1 MTMTQ
6 SIREVMTPNP
16 VTIPADIA
24 TVDAARLMR
33 DRDIGDI
40 IVMSENSVMGI
51 VTDRDIAIRVV
62 ANQREPSKT
71 TVGDICSKELHSIEY
86 TATVED
92 AIQMMREKAIRRI
105 PVMDDGCPVGIV
117 SIGDLAIERDRE
129 SALADISAAPP
140 NQ

>member
-1 MTMTQ
+1 MMQ
-6 SIREVMTPNP
+6 NIREVMSPNP
-16 VTIPADIA
+16 VTIPADMA
-24 TVDAARLMR
+24 AVDAARLMR
-33 DRDIGDI
+33 DRDIGNI
-40 IVMSENSVMGI
+40 IVMSENAVLGI
-51 VTDRDIAIRVV
+51 VTDRDIAVRVV

-71 TVGDICSKELHSIEY
+71 TVGDICSKELHSIEH